1 MTELRIHIKS
11 VSEADITKRIREE
24 RNGVRVITRL
34 IFIKFLYTGM
44 GVIEASKNVGVAK
57 RVGYQWIKRWNESS
71 YDGLTPIFAGG
82 KLGKLSMEQ
91 KDELKA
97 LLQAKDLWYLKDIV
111 DLITTKFSVEYSE
124 RQIRRILK
132 SFKMTHTK
140 PYRVYYNK
148 PDDAD
153 KKLKK
158 LDNVN
163 PSESIIG
170 FFDEATPQTSSNT
183 VRMWSFGKPTIRKN
197 TTKFRANTFRF

>member
-1 MTELRIHIKS
+1 
-11 VSEADITKRIREE
+11 
-24 RNGVRVITRL
+24 
-34 IFIKFLYTGM
+34 
-44 GVIEASKNVGVAK
+44 
-57 RVGYQWIKRWNESS
+57 
-71 YDGLTPIFAGG
+71 
-82 KLGKLSMEQ
+82 
-91 KDELKA
+91 
-97 LLQAKDLWYLKDIV
+97 
-111 DLITTKFSVEYSE
+111 
-124 RQIRRILK
+124 
-132 SFKMTHTK
+132 MTHTK